1 MGASTNDSAS
11 LLTNEPAFANESSWF
26 LPFGKKR
33 LGTHQTQDTATQVDN
48 KENINMRGTGSQHG
62 TAHSQQHT
70 EQKEEE
76 IPIAIAGVHHAFV
89 TASLNLIPAIRLAVT
104 LVSLIGIISRRQAP
118 PREGDASL
126 ELQRVRGSPNST
138 MLLLSSTSRAG
149 PNTRARGTRP

>member
-89 TASLNLIPAIRLAVT
+89 TASFESHP
-104 LVSLIGIISRRQAP
+104 SH
-118 PREGDASL
+118 
-126 ELQRVRGSPNST
+126 
-138 MLLLSSTSRAG
+138 
-149 PNTRARGTRP
+149 